1 MKKIKDLKPKSQI
14 DPRPKNMIGYHEAK
28 DPKEYDFEGDMA
40 KGDLKVIIKHAQK
53 IHDMLDD
60 NTNLPEWVQSKITK
74 SEDYITTVANYLDTE
89 MNESITEAKHGDYEI
104 THKPYNGPDKHEYV
118 SDDIQ
123 HVHTKHQKKLGIE
136 HADEGSDGGVTR
148 HVTVKNTKTGAV
160 SHHAVSH
167 EETFK
172 DKSQKQKIQIRAL
185 KKVTP
190 HDKAHMNVIKKH
202 LQKEE
207 VEQIDEISKATKAS
221 YAQKA
226 VSDIF
231 KRGSDMS
238 TAVDKGDSSAADKAS
253 KKASKRMATVQNLVH
268 KGLYKKEEVEQLD
281 EKNKPTN
288 PSLWS
293 KAKSLAKQ
301 KFDVYPSAY
310 ANGWAAKWYKSKGGG
325 WKTVK
330 ESRILDIIKEIRK
343 KKDDDSKFQKEPELN
358 SSIRKDN
365 GMIAADNGAS
375 GDSTGD

>member
-1 MKKIKDLKPKSQI
+1 MKKIKDL
-14 DPRPKNMIGYHEAK
+14 RPKNMIGYNTEAQ

-40 KGDLKVIIKHAQK
+40 KGDLKIIIKHAQK

-89 MNESITEAKHGDYEI
+89 MNESITEAVHGDYKI

-118 SDDIQ
+118 SDDVQ
-123 HVHTKHQKKLGIE
+123 YVHTKHQKKLGIE

-172 DKSQKQKIQIRAL
+172 DRNQKQKIQIRAL

-190 HDKAHMNVIKKH
+190 HDKEHMNVIKKH

-293 KAKSLAKQ
+293 RAKSLAKQ

-325 WKTVK
+325 WKTMK
-330 ESRILDIIKEIRK
+330 ESRILDIIKEVRK
-343 KKDDDSKFQKEPELN
+343 KKGDDSKFQKEPELN

>member
-118 SDDIQ
+118 SDDVQ
-123 HVHTKHQKKLGIE
+123 YVHTKHQKKLGIE

-221 YAQKA
+221 YVQKA

-330 ESRILDIIKEIRK
+330 ESRILDIIKEVRK

>member
-1 MKKIKDLKPKSQI
+1 MKKIKDL
-14 DPRPKNMIGYHEAK
+14 RPKNMIGYKTEAQ

-40 KGDLKVIIKHAQK
+40 KGDLKIIIKHAQK

-123 HVHTKHQKKLGIE
+123 YVHTKHQKKLGIE

-172 DKSQKQKIQIRAL
+172 DRNQKQKIQIRAL

-207 VEQIDEISKATKAS
+207 VENINEISKATKAS

-253 KKASKRMATVQNLVH
+253 KKASKRMA
-268 KGLYKKEEVEQLD
+268 K
-281 EKNKPTN
+281 
-288 PSLWS
+288 
-293 KAKSLAKQ
+293 
-301 KFDVYPSAY
+301 
-310 ANGWAAKWYKSKGGG
+310 
-325 WKTVK
+325 
-330 ESRILDIIKEIRK
+330 
-343 KKDDDSKFQKEPELN
+343 
-358 SSIRKDN
+358 
-365 GMIAADNGAS
+365 
-375 GDSTGD
+375 

>member
-123 HVHTKHQKKLGIE
+123 YVHTKHQKKLGIE

-202 LQKEE
+202 LQTEE

-343 KKDDDSKFQKEPELN
+343 KKDDDNKFQKEPELN